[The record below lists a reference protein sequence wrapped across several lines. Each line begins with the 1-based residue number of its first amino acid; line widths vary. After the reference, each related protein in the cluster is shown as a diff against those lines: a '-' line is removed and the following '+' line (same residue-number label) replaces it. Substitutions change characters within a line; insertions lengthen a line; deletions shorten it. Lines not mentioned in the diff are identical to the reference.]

1 MTVEEVKK
9 QFEKYRE
16 EGMSDDEIAVTLYLM
31 FQKDVMNAEEFAEL
45 MDILGYEVGDEF
57 LNATPEEQKDESR
70 WFESVEDEEGEEGEE
85 EPENTDKEP
94 ETEKEDDEEK
104 ARKLFGL
111 EQK

>member
-1 MTVEEVKK
+1 MTVEEVKN
-9 QFEKYRE
+9 QFEKYRK

-31 FQKDVMNAEEFAEL
+31 FKKDVMNAEEFAEL

-70 WFESVEDEEGEEGEE
+70 WFESIEDEEGEGEDESENTEDESETEE
-85 EPENTDKEP
+85 EN
-94 ETEKEDDEEK
+94 DEEK

>member
-31 FQKDVMNAEEFAEL
+31 FKKDVMNAEEFAEL

-57 LNATPEEQKDESR
+57 LNATPEEQKDENR
-70 WFESVEDEEGEEGEE
+70 WFESVEDEEGEGED
-85 EPENTDKEP
+85 EPENTEKEP
-94 ETEKEDDEEK
+94 ETEEEDDEEK

>member
-16 EGMSDDEIAVTLYLM
+16 EGMSDDEIIATLYLM
-31 FQKDVMNAEEFAEL
+31 FKKDVMNAEEFAEL

-57 LNATPEEQKDESR
+57 LNATPEEQKDENR
-70 WFESVEDEEGEEGEE
+70 WFESVEDENEEGVDGEDNKS
-85 EPENTDKEP
+85 EPEN
-94 ETEKEDDEEK
+94 DDEEK

-111 EQK
+111 EEK